1 MRFLKD
7 ELSVSVRLQEKS
19 IEALPFRTKIEIE
32 IESDNQKIGT
42 TQYFHNKS

>member
-32 IESDNQKIGT
+32 IEIEIESDNQIKT
-42 TQYFHNKS
+42 L

>member
-19 IEALPFRTKIEIE
+19 VEALPFRTKIEIE
-32 IESDNQKIGT
+32 IEIESDNQIKT
-42 TQYFHNKS
+42 L

>member
-32 IESDNQKIGT
+32 SDNQIKT
-42 TQYFHNKS
+42 L

>member
-32 IESDNQKIGT
+32 IESDNQIKT
-42 TQYFHNKS
+42 L

>member
-32 IESDNQKIGT
+32 IESDNQIKDALVN
-42 TQYFHNKS
+42 HKN